1 MYSTKSLTRSF
12 NISADTLRYYE
23 KLGLLH
29 EAKRQENG
37 YRLYP
42 SNTPK
47 RLRFIQQ
54 SQQVGFK
61 LKEIHMLLELD
72 DDPSSM
78 CEDVSTFIEQKRQQ
92 VHQQVR
98 HLHDIEDVLAQ
109 LLASCSGDDGPTE
122 RCPIINS
129 FYNGNLPKIEQSQK
143 KATSVVHIS

>member
-61 LKEIHMLLELD
+61 LKEIHRLLELD

-78 CEDVSTFIEQKRQQ
+78 CEDVSAFIEQKRQQ

-109 LLASCSGDDGPTE
+109 LIASCSGDEGPTE

-129 FYNGNLPKIEQSQK
+129 FYDANLPEIEKPSSNGTGVAQ
-143 KATSVVHIS
+143 IS